1 MLSYNFELLA
11 LSSDR
16 TAFLQKFD
24 EYFRDKWTRTD
35 SIYSPRIQY
44 VENKITL
51 KKMDSIDQH
60 VIRLVKELLEMFK
73 NLQSFIFLFY
83 HMPRFPSLI
92 PFTDLSKIIQL
103 LNMEEFAEAYQMK
116 HIHNYLQ
123 FIKKENG

>member
-1 MLSYNFELLA
+1 
-11 LSSDR
+11 
-16 TAFLQKFD
+16 
-24 EYFRDKWTRTD
+24 
-35 SIYSPRIQY
+35 
-44 VENKITL
+44 
-51 KKMDSIDQH
+51 MDSIDQH